1 MTHVDVNG
9 VCFNVERAGAGPALV
24 LLHGFTGSS
33 TTWADHV
40 PVFAREF
47 DTVAVDL
54 LGHGASA
61 VPINPERYRMEH
73 AVADLTGLLD
83 QMNISQAA
91 WLGYSMGGRVALQYA
106 VAQPA
111 RVAALVLEGASPGIA
126 DPTERAARVRSDK
139 ALADF
144 VEREGLA
151 AFVDHWERL
160 PIFASQA
167 RLSAA
172 TWDSVHRQRLTNDPV
187 GLANSLR
194 GLGQGAQEPLHDR
207 LGDVEAP
214 TLLVVGEEDA
224 KFRYLATEMASAMPG
239 ARVEVVAGSGHA
251 PHLEQPHEFQ
261 RIVLDFLRSLDW
273 QQMTRGHAK

>member
-33 TTWADHV
+33 TTWANHV

-61 VPINPERYRMEH
+61 VPIDPERYRMEH

-83 QMNISQAA
+83 QMNISRAA

-224 KFRYLATEMASAMPG
+224 KFRYLATEMVSAMPA
-239 ARVEVVAGSGHA
+239 ARVEVVAESGHA

-261 RIVLDFLRSLDW
+261 RIVVDFLRSVDL
-273 QQMTRGHAK
+273 Q

>member
-61 VPINPERYRMEH
+61 VPIDPERYRMEH

-83 QMNISQAA
+83 QMNISRAA

-126 DPTERAARVRSDK
+126 DPAERASRVRERRSVGRFRR
-139 ALADF
+139 AGRVGSVRRPLGAPADF
-144 VEREGLA
+144 R
-151 AFVDHWERL
+151 F
-160 PIFASQA
+160 
-167 RLSAA
+167 
-172 TWDSVHRQRLTNDPV
+172 
-187 GLANSLR
+187 
-194 GLGQGAQEPLHDR
+194 
-207 LGDVEAP
+207 
-214 TLLVVGEEDA
+214 
-224 KFRYLATEMASAMPG
+224 PG
-239 ARVEVVAGSGHA
+239 AAANRDAGYPAPATPGERPGRPGQLTPRARTGRSGT
-251 PHLEQPHEFQ
+251 PP
-261 RIVLDFLRSLDW
+261 
-273 QQMTRGHAK
+273 

>member
-61 VPINPERYRMEH
+61 VPIDPERYRMEH

-111 RVAALVLEGASPGIA
+111 RVAALVLEGASPGSPIQPSGRHA
-126 DPTERAARVRSDK
+126 FAATKRWPISSSGKGWQRSWTTGSACRFSLPRRGCQPRRGIPCTGNAWRTTRSAWPTHSAGSDRALRNPSMTDSATWRRPLSSSSARRMRSSGIWRPRWLRRCRGLGRGRCRVRSRS
-139 ALADF
+139 AP
-144 VEREGLA
+144 G
-151 AFVDHWERL
+151 
-160 PIFASQA
+160 
-167 RLSAA
+167 AA
-172 TWDSVHRQRLTNDPV
+172 T
-187 GLANSLR
+187 
-194 GLGQGAQEPLHDR
+194 
-207 LGDVEAP
+207 
-214 TLLVVGEEDA
+214 
-224 KFRYLATEMASAMPG
+224 
-239 ARVEVVAGSGHA
+239 
-251 PHLEQPHEFQ
+251 
-261 RIVLDFLRSLDW
+261 
-273 QQMTRGHAK
+273 

>member
-1 MTHVDVNG
+1 
-9 VCFNVERAGAGPALV
+9 
-24 LLHGFTGSS
+24 
-33 TTWADHV
+33 
-40 PVFAREF
+40 
-47 DTVAVDL
+47 
-54 LGHGASA
+54 
-61 VPINPERYRMEH
+61 MEH

-83 QMNISQAA
+83 QMNISRAA

-111 RVAALVLEGASPGIA
+111 RVAALVLESASPGIA
-126 DPTERAARVRSDK
+126 DPTERAARVRSDE

-151 AFVDHWERL
+151 AFVDRWERL
-160 PIFASQA
+160 PLFATQA
-167 RLSAA
+167 RLPTATRDTPAAGSAWRTTRSA
-172 TWDSVHRQRLTNDPV
+172 WPTHSA
-187 GLANSLR
+187 GI
-194 GLGQGAQEPLHDR
+194 GQGAQEPLHDR

-224 KFRYLATEMASAMPG
+224 KFRYLATEMASAMPA

-273 QQMTRGHAK
+273 QQMTREACEMTVSWQQVREYEDIIYERADGIAKITINRPEVRNAFRPQTVTEMIDAFADAREDQESAW